1 VAGGATPP
9 GGRDAVL
16 ARVRRALGRA
26 GEPPAP
32 EAVTGRLQRPTPNT
46 VPARGRLP
54 RDERLALFVRMALAS
69 QATLD
74 RVPDREALPRA
85 VAAHLEDAQLP
96 KRVVLPP
103 ASPLSDLPWS
113 EADVAVERRL
123 VRSGDPVA
131 LATAA
136 AGIAETGT
144 LALLSGPGNPVT
156 GNFLPEHQL
165 VVVDADDVLAAPED
179 FWARLRAE
187 DPEGRAR
194 LPRTVN
200 WIAGPSRSGDI
211 EMTMLM
217 GAHGPVAVHVLL
229 VG

>member
-1 VAGGATPP
+1 MAGGATPS

-16 ARVRRALGRA
+16 ARVRRALCRE

-32 EAVTGRLQRPTPNT
+32 EAVTGRLRRPVPNT

-74 RVPDREALPRA
+74 RVPGRDALARA

-96 KRVVLPP
+96 KRVVLAP
-103 ASPLSDLPWS
+103 ASPLADLPWS
-113 EADVAVERRL
+113 EAGVAAERRL

-131 LATAA
+131 LASAA

-144 LALLSGPGNPVT
+144 LALLSGPSNPVT

-200 WIAGPSRSGDI
+200 WITGPSRSGDI

>member
-26 GEPPAP
+26 GGAPAP
-32 EAVTGRLQRPTPNT
+32 DVVTGRLAWPVPNT

-54 RDERLALFVRMALAS
+54 REERLALFERMVLAS
-69 QATLD
+69 QASLT
-74 RVPDREALPRA
+74 RVPGREALPQA
-85 VAAHLEDAQLP
+85 VATQLRDAQLP
-96 KRVVLPP
+96 RRVVLAP
-103 ASPLSDLPWS
+103 ASPLAELPWS
-113 EADVAVERRL
+113 EAQVAVERRL
-123 VRSGDPVA
+123 VRSGDPAA

-144 LALLSGPGNPVT
+144 LALLSGPENPVT

-179 FWARLRAE
+179 FWARLRTG
-187 DPEGRAR
+187 DPERRAR

-200 WIAGPSRSGDI
+200 WITGPSRSGDI

-229 VG
+229 VD